1 MDVQYRI
8 LEHPADLGIE
18 AWGKNI
24 GEAFENAVLGLIS
37 TLVDPVGID
46 KRETKSL
53 LLSATDYEGILVR
66 LLSEVLYLYDGEG
79 FLTSRADIRRLTPT
93 MLEGQ
98 LAGETFDERKHTPKL
113 DVKAITYHQI
123 SVQERSDGARVV
135 VFLDI

>member
-79 FLTSRADIRRLTPT
+79 FLTCRADIRRLTPT